1 MIIRENY
8 THYMTV
14 LDFAYMM
21 EDIEQ
26 PLAFFGY
33 RDSIPIFEG
42 TVRDMK
48 GGRRPE
54 NLELQED
61 WEIFLNSNV
70 IGIRGIKNN
79 VLLLTIDM
87 SSGVDAYYKNLK
99 N

>member
-1 MIIRENY
+1 MIIKEDY

-14 LDFAYMM
+14 LEFTHMLS
-21 EDIEQ
+21 DIDQ

-48 GGRRPE
+48 RGRRPE
-54 NLELQED
+54 TLESKDD

-70 IGIRGIKNN
+70 IGIRGVKNN
-79 VLLLTIDM
+79 VLLLTIN
-87 SSGVDAYYKNLK
+87 SSDAIRAYYRK
-99 N
+99 